1 MRAGTLLARP
11 VFLRELMPQ
20 DLKLE
25 LDQLTKREGLKAA
38 QYLATVV
45 GFAHARQMDHST
57 RTAWQAELTL
67 DRARDLDA
75 PSWLWTNVVGL
86 LIDHERTYLEHC
98 RIYALDD

>member
-1 MRAGTLLARP
+1 
-11 VFLRELMPQ
+11 
-20 DLKLE
+20 
-25 LDQLTKREGLKAA
+25 
-38 QYLATVV
+38 
-45 GFAHARQMDHST
+45 
-57 RTAWQAELTL
+57 LTL